1 LWAAVTDHGTLF
13 RLHKERS
20 QDARRELIGAH
31 VPGAKVV
38 SDRAKAYE
46 DIPLTDRGLC
56 HAHLKRDFEGLKG
69 RNEATT
75 EMADRFRKEQRRL
88 LRLHR
93 AIRDGTVDD
102 RQRRNRTRMIK
113 ARFGALLRRGQ
124 ELPDAKLQ
132 TLCRELDRLCV
143 GAKIRWP
150 A

>member
-1 LWAAVTDHGTLF
+1 
-13 RLHKERS
+13 
-20 QDARRELIGAH
+20 
-31 VPGAKVV
+31 
-38 SDRAKAYE
+38 
-46 DIPLTDRGLC
+46 
-56 HAHLKRDFEGLKG
+56 
-69 RNEATT
+69 
-75 EMADRFRKEQRRL
+75 MADRFRKEQRRL